1 MSRRLVWHK
10 EEIQEVIS
18 LLLSCETNHDM
29 EIIFD
34 RVLTPREINDIAR
47 RYKTL
52 KMIDDGKSYADI
64 MQETGMSAVT
74 ISRLSMKCGYGFRK
88 SSGIKKIN
96 KKSSSMG
103 YGRGMTLKYKGVSV
117 AKIKR

>member
-1 MSRRLVWHK
+1 MSKRLVWHK

-18 LLLSCETNHDM
+18 LLLSCKTKQDIEFF
-29 EIIFD
+29 FD
-34 RVLTPREINDIAR
+34 RVLTPREINDVAR
-47 RYKTL
+47 RYKAL
-52 KMIDDGKSYADI
+52 KMIDSGESYTDI
-64 MQETGMSAVT
+64 MQETGMSSVT
-74 ISRLSMKCGYGFRK
+74 VSRLSMKCGYGFRK

-96 KKSSSMG
+96 KKRTNMG